1 MTWEEDQRPK
11 SKDQRLQS
19 SRNKVQ
25 RTMAKDYGSN
35 APLSYNKYLRVA
47 DLIGLQ
53 DCLSDPQHHDELL
66 FITIHQ
72 AYELWFKQILHEIDA
87 AIALMNEDRL
97 AAATRTLR
105 RVVEIEKLLVDQIH
119 ILETMTPISFLGF
132 RDQLNPAS
140 GFQSMQFREIEFV
153 SGLKHQSLLN
163 DFGDDEFARTRLQK
177 RFEAQSLGDAFY
189 AALRKRGLDAPA
201 SEDSSDDQERRQRY
215 GKRTQAVLEILTHFE
230 ERVEEFQLAEALLE
244 HDEFFSLWRSHH
256 IKMVERMV
264 GTKRGTG
271 GSEGVGYLQTTLEKK
286 FFPELWEARTH
297 LDTKHG
303 EAGCPFAKAET
314 QEAAE
319 PQPAEPPPPPAEPV
333 RPSKPLP
340 KATRKSK
347 APTGKESRRAPRTKV
362 NLRARWEGDLGLRE
376 ADVTSLSKTGC
387 FVLSGGKVKTKEL
400 IRLELM
406 LSKGE
411 PINLWAEVVE
421 EANEIGFALQ
431 FTSVEEAEM
440 SRLERF
446 IAECLSA
453 ES

>member
-1 MTWEEDQRPK
+1 MT
-11 SKDQRLQS
+11 
-19 SRNKVQ
+19 
-25 RTMAKDYGSN
+25 KDYGSN

-53 DCLSDPQHHDELL
+53 DCRSDPEHHDELL

-97 AAATRTLR
+97 AAATRALR
-105 RVVEIEKLLVDQIH
+105 RVVEIEKLLINQIH

-140 GFQSMQFREIEFV
+140 GFQSMQFREIEFA
-153 SGLKHQSLLN
+153 SGVKQQSLLSE
-163 DFGDDEFARTRLQK
+163 FSEDEFARGRLQA
-177 RFEAQSLGDAFY
+177 RFEAPSLGDAFY
-189 AALRKRGLDAPA
+189 AALRKHGLDAPA
-201 SEDSSDDQERRQRY
+201 AEDPSDDQERRKHY

-230 ERVEEFQLAEALLE
+230 DRFEEFQLAEALLE
-244 HDEFFSLWRSHH
+244 HDEYFSLWRSHH

-271 GSEGVGYLQTTLEKK
+271 GSEGVGYLQTTLDKK

-303 EAGCPFAKAET
+303 EAGCPFAGG
-314 QEAAE
+314 EAIPDE
-319 PQPAEPPPPPAEPV
+319 PHPEPEQP
-333 RPSKPLP
+333 RKPLP
-340 KATRKSK
+340 RKIK
-347 APTGKESRRAPRTKV
+347 KDKVPHGKERRQAPRVQV
-362 NLRARWEGDLGLRE
+362 NLHARWEGDLGLRE

-387 FVLSGGKVKTKEL
+387 FVLSGGTVKTKEL

-421 EANEIGFALQ
+421 EANEIGFALH

-446 IAECLSA
+446 LEECLSA